1 MFFKSNINLY
11 IDHLPIKIG
20 ILIIKLIV
28 TINNT
33 INWLVILNIL
43 KFMLNLYK
51 IDVFV
56 MIKMLIL
63 LVILINVNV
72 FMDLK

>member
-1 MFFKSNINLY
+1 MFFKSNIYLY

-20 ILIIKLIV
+20 ILIIKLIA

-56 MIKMLIL
+56 TIKMLIL